1 MDVTFAR
8 HGIRKKPVFI
18 HLWSIAGFG
27 DWIESAYAL
36 ICSSPRH
43 YLNWRSFMS
52 RIVQSFL
59 MGAMAACAFSFT
71 AAAHADIPFGYTDS
85 QDWDQRPYRHHNPA
99 PRYENPYNDYQR
111 MQRQSDYV
119 RRQEENLS
127 RDYHRDVQQFQQSR
141 GYMRKH
147 RR

>member
-1 MDVTFAR
+1 
-8 HGIRKKPVFI
+8 
-18 HLWSIAGFG
+18 
-27 DWIESAYAL
+27 
-36 ICSSPRH
+36 
-43 YLNWRSFMS
+43 
-52 RIVQSFL
+52 
-59 MGAMAACAFSFT
+59 MAACAFSFT

-99 PRYENPYNDYQR
+99 PRYEDPYNDYQR

-127 RDYHRDVQQFQQSR
+127 RDYHRDIQQFQQSR